1 MNDIDDMINI
11 LVKERNQTLAE
22 KENKINYYKNRYE
35 DSQRELQRIRNQ
47 LQYKQDHIN
56 DIQNQLNNTKYQM
69 NNNNQYQINFIQNQ
83 LNNTQ
88 NQLASTKAQLT
99 NAQSLLINTH
109 NQLTNTQR
117 QLNNTQNQ
125 YQSTQYQLQNLQYSL
140 TNTQNQL
147 NISQNQLQIEKN
159 TNNELRN
166 RLIMSNQMI
175 SNQKVNIDSLNSE
188 IENMR
193 TKNDYDNKKV
203 ISLMEQI
210 KQKENELT
218 RLTFIITKF
227 SKQLNPLSIIFRSM
241 DSSINIAIYC
251 YYSEIFSNVEE
262 RLYQSFPQLRNT
274 YNLFLFNGKSI
285 EKEKSVI
292 LNEIADKS
300 VIIIASQS

>member
-1 MNDIDDMINI
+1 
-11 LVKERNQTLAE
+11 
-22 KENKINYYKNRYE
+22 
-35 DSQRELQRIRNQ
+35 
-47 LQYKQDHIN
+47 
-56 DIQNQLNNTKYQM
+56 
-69 NNNNQYQINFIQNQ
+69 
-83 LNNTQ
+83 
-88 NQLASTKAQLT
+88 
-99 NAQSLLINTH
+99 
-109 NQLTNTQR
+109 
-117 QLNNTQNQ
+117 
-125 YQSTQYQLQNLQYSL
+125 
-140 TNTQNQL
+140 
-147 NISQNQLQIEKN
+147 
-159 TNNELRN
+159 
-166 RLIMSNQMI
+166 MSNQMI

-193 TKNDYDNKKV
+193 TKNDYNNKKV
-203 ISLMEQI
+203 ISLMDQI

-241 DSSINIAIYC
+241 DSSINIEIYC